1 MKGLRINSY
10 IFIFTIV
17 VSVAWLAGCIQ
28 NDLPFPRIP
37 QNIIAVSAVGESK
50 QAYIDS
56 IAFEVNLYLDETVD
70 IENVSFS
77 EYRITPGATSD
88 PDLLEGTYDFSSP
101 VYVTLSRFQDYDWKL
116 IANQDI
122 VRYFQVAGEV
132 GESIV
137 DPVGHRVIVNMP
149 AGTDLANLTLQRV
162 KLGPEGITSIT
173 PSLDPGPLDLSY
185 PLRVVVACHG
195 RYEYWTIYAQ
205 FTETIVSTTSVD
217 AWSKVI
223 WAYGNGPADVKN
235 GFEYKKEGSEEWIPF
250 RSGMCRR
257 LKEHSLAIYLIWIL

>member
-77 EYRITPGATSD
+77 EYRITPGAT
-88 PDLLEGTYDFSSP
+88 
-101 VYVTLSRFQDYDWKL
+101 
-116 IANQDI
+116 
-122 VRYFQVAGEV
+122 
-132 GESIV
+132 
-137 DPVGHRVIVNMP
+137 
-149 AGTDLANLTLQRV
+149 
-162 KLGPEGITSIT
+162 
-173 PSLDPGPLDLSY
+173 
-185 PLRVVVACHG
+185 
-195 RYEYWTIYAQ
+195 
-205 FTETIVSTTSVD
+205 
-217 AWSKVI
+217 
-223 WAYGNGPADVKN
+223 
-235 GFEYKKEGSEEWIPF
+235 
-250 RSGMCRR
+250 
-257 LKEHSLAIYLIWIL
+257 